1 MSALQLPDWPAWALR
16 SFVAL
21 AGLTSCVWGL
31 QWRLS
36 GNEDGSAAKPSGE
49 KLPAFRAF
57 QRQYL
62 LVYVIIQTADWLQG
76 TNMYT
81 LYQSY
86 GTDISTLFIT
96 GFTSSAIFGTI
107 VGLYVDRWGR
117 KVGCIIYLVLEIII
131 NIFEHV
137 NNFPILMLGRV
148 LGGISTSLLFSAFE
162 SWMVSEHRKRG
173 FPEDWLAD
181 TFSTASFLNGSCAI
195 VSGILAQLIA
205 DQLGEIGPFQA
216 AIAFTALALVFVV
229 FWEENYGGD
238 TEESKDGT
246 SSALKLIF
254 NDRRVLLLGLVNSL
268 FEGSMYSFVFMWVPC
283 MLGVL
288 QGAPLPTG
296 LVFSTM
302 MVCISLGGLLFSP
315 SFLLSKTSAENIAIG
330 LCLVGAAALTVP
342 VFNTDLPSV
351 LGSFCVFETCVGAF
365 FPCAGLLRSKV
376 IPDAQQGSVM
386 NIFRVP
392 LNVFVVV
399 GTKLTDLYPASQVFA
414 IVVSW
419 LLLGAVLQVALASA
433 MKSPDKD
440 TKAD

>member
-1 MSALQLPDWPAWALR
+1 MSLFQLPDWPAWAFR
-16 SFVAL
+16 TFVGL
-21 AGLTSCVWGL
+21 AGFTSCVWAL
-31 QWRLS
+31 QWKLS
-36 GNEDGSAAKPSGE
+36 GNEDGSAAKPAGD

-62 LVYVIIQTADWLQG
+62 VVYVIIMTADWLQG

-117 KVGCIIYLVLEIII
+117 KFGCIVYLVLEIVI
-131 NIFEHV
+131 NVFEHF
-137 NNFPILMLGRV
+137 NNFPLLMLGRV

-162 SWMVSEHRKRG
+162 SWMVSEHRKKG
-173 FPEDWLAD
+173 FPEEWLAD

-216 AIAFTALALVFVV
+216 AIAFTALALVFVL
-229 FWEENYGGD
+229 FWDENYGGGED
-238 TEESKDGT
+238 KKEESAWG
-246 SSALKLIF
+246 LIF
-254 NDRRVLLLGLVNSL
+254 SDKRVALLGAVNAL
-268 FEGSMYSFVFMWVPC
+268 FEGSMYSFVFMWVPT

-288 QGAPLPTG
+288 QGSPLPTG
-296 LVFSTM
+296 LVFAALT
-302 MVCISLGGLLFSP
+302 VCISLGGLLFSP
-315 SFLLSKTSAENIAIG
+315 SLLLSLASAEKIAVGIF
-330 LCLVGAAALTVP
+330 LVGAASLTVP
-342 VFNTDLPSV
+342 VLNSDLVSV

-392 LNVFVVV
+392 LNILVVV
-399 GTKLTDLYPASQVFA
+399 GTKLTDLYPAGQVFS

-419 LLLGAVLQVALASA
+419 LLLGALLQVAFVASMTQA
-433 MKSPDKD
+433 DKD
-440 TKAD
+440 AKAE